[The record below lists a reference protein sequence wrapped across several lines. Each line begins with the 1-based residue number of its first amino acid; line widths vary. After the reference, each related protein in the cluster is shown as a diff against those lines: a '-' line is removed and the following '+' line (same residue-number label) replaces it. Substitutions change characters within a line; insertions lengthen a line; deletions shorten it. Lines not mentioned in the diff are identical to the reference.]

1 MGKRY
6 EQAIQRKVQIVNKL
20 KMPYLII
27 GLHYLLMFKDMQLK
41 ITRNQLPPMTFAKIK
56 FQNTHVGKNAREQTF
71 SRLKS

>member
-1 MGKRY
+1 MH
-6 EQAIQRKVQIVNKL
+6 
-20 KMPYLII
+20 LII